1 MSRARGLCSTRKDDK
16 PVRWQIDRCGRGH
29 VIPTVSSFRIDATA
43 VANDLRVGKLIIEIA
58 VENLAPPAAGR
69 KANAI
74 VEAAHFLQICDEQR
88 ILPDA
93 VDPAMDAL
101 LRAATRNGSLLK
113 AALLRRNQTR
123 SRQNCK

>member
-1 MSRARGLCSTRKDDK
+1 
-16 PVRWQIDRCGRGH
+16 
-29 VIPTVSSFRIDATA
+29 
-43 VANDLRVGKLIIEIA
+43 
-58 VENLAPPAAGR
+58 
-69 KANAI
+69 
-74 VEAAHFLQICDEQR
+74 LQICDEQR